1 MLMHIYLT
9 LTWFTNMAGSPHTGL
24 RRLIGAI
31 SNSVAGLH
39 AAWKSEEAFRQE
51 LLLAIILFPAAFWL
65 GENSAQIALLLAS
78 VSIVLIVELLNTCVE
93 VVIDRIGHEYHEL
106 SKRAKDIGSAAVI
119 ISLFTLLVV
128 WVLIAYARFFE

>member
-1 MLMHIYLT
+1 
-9 LTWFTNMAGSPHTGL
+9 MAGSPHTGL
-24 RRLIGAI
+24 KRLLYAI

-51 LLLAIILFPAAFWL
+51 LLLAIVLFPAAFWL
-65 GENSAQIALLLAS
+65 GENTAQIALLLAS

-119 ISLFTLLVV
+119 ISLFTLLLV
-128 WVLIAYARFFE
+128 WGLIAYARFFE

>member
-1 MLMHIYLT
+1 
-9 LTWFTNMAGSPHTGL
+9 MAGSPHTGL
-24 RRLIGAI
+24 KRLLNAI

-51 LLLAIILFPAAFWL
+51 LLLAIVLFPAAFWL

-78 VSIVLIVELLNTCVE
+78 VLIVLIVELLNTCVE

-106 SKRAKDIGSAAVI
+106 SKRAKDIGSAAVGV
-119 ISLFTLLVV
+119 SLAALLVV
-128 WVLIAYARFFE
+128 WGLIAYARFFE